1 MKISFLLL
9 LIVSSINLS
18 AQNHTTKPIRYIFE
32 SIHDH
37 MGNLDLNSKKV
48 MLFSEDNRLLYEA
61 DFYEG
66 EELDEQFFSYN
77 EDKKLTRDRRIFH
90 KKEECGDY
98 RMTYDE
104 SGNLISEVNVNAKGR
119 EIEKKTMTY
128 DKSGNMIK
136 HVVEFY
142 HESSDKMIIESAF
155 EYVHEGGKLVS
166 KSGFEDEKKDQI
178 ITYKYEHESNTET
191 ISRYDSNNKITEK
204 WMTKKDSDGKLIQ
217 DVHTKYQDGRSIA
230 KTIDFAYDQ
239 HGHILTETMTKT
251 GSSIKK
257 VISFEYKYD
266 EFGNWVERKEFKKS
280 GARESQGA
288 HLKRHIEYF
297 EKTDYNH
304 PPMEMDESYNYETRD
319 GKRVKVFQETH
330 VRINNNKGEL
340 EWVVRR
346 NGPDVFQLDEY
357 EYEGG
362 RLVRVNHL
370 NNEKSGNA
378 YTLVRYNAD
387 GKPSEE
393 SSYGSNG
400 DMNDKIIYT
409 YAKDGKL
416 ASKEEIEKGK
426 SILTENYTYDSKSGK
441 VSKCDLVEFEEK
453 TEVTYEYDE
462 YGFLSKT
469 IEVPNGK
476 TAEQTVSQFVYA
488 KGILLKELDF
498 EGKSK
503 KASEEV
509 KYTYE
514 KGEVSKRAIYR
525 GNEIHSE
532 IEFTYFE

>member
-1 MKISFLLL
+1 MKSLIFLFGLISSVNLL
-9 LIVSSINLS
+9 
-18 AQNHTTKPIRYIFE
+18 AQNHTSKPIRYIFE

-77 EDKKLTRDRRIFH
+77 ADKKLTRDRRIFH

-104 SGNLISEVNVNAKGR
+104 SGNLISEKNVNSKGKVL
-119 EIEKKTMTY
+119 EQKTMTY
-128 DKSGNMIK
+128 DKSANMIS

-142 HESSDKMIIESAF
+142 HESSDKMIVESSF
-155 EYVHEGGKLVS
+155 KFTYEGNVLKS
-166 KSGFEDEKKDQI
+166 KTGFEDEKEDQI
-178 ITYKYEHESNTET
+178 VSYKYEHTSDSET
-191 ISRYDSNNKITEK
+191 ISRFDQNDKISEK
-204 WMTKKDSDGKLIQ
+204 WMTKMDSDGKLLQ
-217 DVHTKYQDGRSIA
+217 DVHTKYQDGKSIA
-230 KTIDFAYDQ
+230 KTVDFTYDQ
-239 HGHILTETMTKT
+239 YGHILTETLTKT

-257 VISFEYKYD
+257 VINFEYKYD
-266 EFGNWVERKEFKKS
+266 EFGNWIERKEFKKS

-330 VRINNNKGEL
+330 VRINNNQGEL

-362 RLVRVNHL
+362 RLIRINHL

-378 YTLVRYNAD
+378 YTLVRYND
-387 GKPSEE
+387 EGKASEE

-400 DMNDKIIYT
+400 DMNDKIIYA
-409 YAKDGKL
+409 YGKDRKL

-426 SILTENYTYDSKSGK
+426 SILTEKYTYDSKSAK
-441 VSKCDLVEFEEK
+441 VIKSDIVEFEDK
-453 TEVTYEYDE
+453 TEVTYEYDDN
-462 YGFLSKT
+462 GFLAKT

-476 TAEQTVSQFVYA
+476 VAEQTVSQFVYA

-509 KYTYE
+509 RYTYE
-514 KGEVSKRAIYR
+514 NGEISKRAIYR
-525 GNEIHSE
+525 GKEIHSE
-532 IEFTYFE
+532 IDFTYFE